1 MSFIAQK
8 ERIKVRYVIA
18 NKNTGRLISFTSE
31 TDRDAFRWNAEFLFG
46 FDMELEFLFEEH
58 KPYQTN
64 DMKFVEETGI

>member
-1 MSFIAQK
+1 M
-8 ERIKVRYVIA
+8 RYVIA

-46 FDMELEFLFEEH
+46 VDMNLEFLFEEH
-58 KPYQTN
+58 QPYQTN